1 MSSQASSSKEVVAP
15 NPQPPPKPPEE
26 LPKELQ
32 GGKFIFF
39 TLDTLFNRDY
49 AIECALKKCRDL
61 NQDLQSKSMDEL
73 KRAYRGAM
81 DEAYRQ
87 HIQTQLHGPGLQHN
101 NNPQV
106 PMDKVGLMFQQ
117 LNLEL
122 PSASER
128 KRIGNEFAVEF
139 NRNRFEATGASHLL
153 KQLKRLDYSIV
164 VVDHSFDWDIV
175 NHLNFWH
182 DVGAMI
188 LTEDLLVRKP
198 DPRVF
203 QKALDGCEVSA
214 KTALVVG
221 CSVEED
227 ILGILAAGAEPIL
240 YMPGHNYMT
249 MDVQGTR
256 VLVVRT
262 MAELSLEI
270 HLRPENSQLVP
281 AQHNQPPPRPQHP
294 VHPPMVYAPQNQEN
308 PSDQNAAP
316 SSARQR
322 LPSMRLHPPT
332 EDYGTSSVNPAHR
345 SSPSP
350 STQNYGPRAPT
361 PATEVPTPNGQG
373 SRSVSPDSNSPVHSS
388 GGSTPRGW
396 LPSMR
401 LYPLT
406 EDYGI
411 SIRNHNQDRDQPRS
425 RHDGYGHGTSRDR
438 YTTQAGYPPPPP
450 PRPPYRP
457 PTPNNIRYQDLAG
470 PWQGGHGYGT
480 SRGRYTTQGGNAS
493 PPSPRPPYRPPTPSH
508 AIYQDQT
515 RSWQE
520 GREYE
525 TSENRYTVQGG
536 YPPGPSAQRQSIA
549 PELRD
554 VAQSSLDLA
563 RDIGPTDSSSK
574 DVDEQ
579 TGDMAG
585 RQ

>member
-164 VVDHSFDWDIV
+164 VADHSFDWDIV

-411 SIRNHNQDRDQPRS
+411 SIGNHNGDRDQPRS
-425 RHDGYGHGTSRDR
+425 RHDGPDIHLHLHLDLRIDH
-438 YTTQAGYPPPPP
+438 P
-450 PRPPYRP
+450 PRK
-457 PTPNNIRYQDLAG
+457 TPGIKI
-470 PWQGGHGYGT
+470 WQGLGKADMGT
-480 SRGRYTTQGGNAS
+480 GPRGAGT
-493 PPSPRPPYRPPTPSH
+493 PPKAEMHLHLHLDLRIDHPPQATLSIKIRH
-508 AIYQDQT
+508 ALGKKD
-515 RSWQE
+515 
-520 GREYE
+520 
-525 TSENRYTVQGG
+525 GG

>member
-49 AIECALKKCRDL
+49 AIECALKRCRDL
-61 NQDLQSKSMDEL
+61 NKDLESKSMDEL

-81 DEAYRQ
+81 DEAYRK
-87 HIQTQLHGPGLQHN
+87 HIQTQLRPPGLHHN
-101 NNPQV
+101 SNRQA

-128 KRIGNEFAVEF
+128 KRIRNEFAAEF

-153 KQLKRLDYSIV
+153 KQLKLLDYSIV
-164 VVDHSFDWDIV
+164 LVDHSFDWEVVKD
-175 NHLNFWH
+175 LNFWH

-198 DPRVF
+198 NPRVF

-214 KTALVVG
+214 KTALIVG

-227 ILGILAAGAEPIL
+227 IRGILDAGAEPIL

-249 MDVQGTR
+249 MDVRGTR

-262 MAELSLEI
+262 MAELSSEI

-308 PSDQNAAP
+308 QSDQNAAP

-322 LPSMRLHPPT
+322 LPSMRLLPPT

-350 STQNYGPRAPT
+350 STQSYGPRAPT

-411 SIRNHNQDRDQPRS
+411 SIRNHNEDRDQSRS
-425 RHDGYGHGTSRDR
+425 RHDGYGHGASRDR
-438 YTTQAGYPPPPP
+438 YTTQARYPPPPRSPYQPPTLSQARYQDDSRSRQGGYGYETSISRYTDQGGYPHPPP
-450 PRPPYRP
+450 PRPLYRP
-457 PTPNNIRYQDLAG
+457 PTPN
-470 PWQGGHGYGT
+470 HT
-480 SRGRYTTQGGNAS
+480 M
-493 PPSPRPPYRPPTPSH
+493 
-508 AIYQDQT
+508 YQDQT
-515 RSWQE
+515 RSWRE
-520 GREYE
+520 RREYQ
-525 TSENRYTVQGG
+525 TSENRYTMQGG
-536 YPPGPSAQRQSIA
+536 YQPGPSAQRQSIA

-574 DVDEQ
+574 DVDDQ
-579 TGDMAG
+579 TRDMAG
-585 RQ
+585 PQ

>member
-1 MSSQASSSKEVVAP
+1 MSSQASSSKEVVAL

-49 AIECALKKCRDL
+49 AIECALEKCRDL

-73 KRAYRGAM
+73 KRAYRVAM
-81 DEAYRQ
+81 DAAYRQ
-87 HIQTQLHGPGLQHN
+87 HIHTQLREPGLHHN
-101 NNPQV
+101 NNPQT
-106 PMDKVGLMFQQ
+106 PTDKVGLMFQQ
-117 LNLEL
+117 LNLDL

-128 KRIGNEFAVEF
+128 KLLGNEFAAEF

-153 KQLKRLDYSIV
+153 KQLKRLEYSIV

-188 LTEDLLVRKP
+188 LTGDLLVRKP

-203 QKALDGCEVSA
+203 QKALDECEVSA
-214 KTALVVG
+214 KTALIVG

-249 MDVQGTR
+249 MDVKGTR

-262 MAELSLEI
+262 MAELSSEI
-270 HLRPENSQLVP
+270 HIRPENSQLVP
-281 AQHNQPPPRPQHP
+281 AQHNQPRPRPQRP
-294 VHPPMVYAPQNQEN
+294 VHPPIVYAPQSQEN
-308 PSDQNAAP
+308 PSDQNAVP

-332 EDYGTSSVNPAHR
+332 EDYGISSADPAHR

-350 STQNYGPRAPT
+350 STQSYGPRAPT
-361 PATEVPTPNGQG
+361 PAREVPTPSGQG
-373 SRSVSPDSNSPVHSS
+373 SSRVSPDSNSPVHSS
-388 GGSTPRGW
+388 GSSTPRGW

-401 LYPLT
+401 LHPPT

-411 SIRNHNQDRDQPRS
+411 SIRNSNHNEDRYQPRS

-438 YTTQAGYPPPPP
+438 YTDQGGYPPPPP
-450 PRPPYRP
+450 PPPRPLYRSPIP
-457 PTPNNIRYQDLAG
+457 PSHTSYQDLAG
-470 PWQGGHGYGT
+470 PWPGGY
-480 SRGRYTTQGGNAS
+480 
-493 PPSPRPPYRPPTPSH
+493 PPPPPPPTRPLYQPPAPRH
-508 AIYQDQT
+508 ASYQDQT
-515 RSWQE
+515 RSWRE

-525 TSENRYTVQGG
+525 ALENRYTVQGG
-536 YPPGPSAQRQSIA
+536 YPPGPSAQHQSTA

-554 VAQSSLDLA
+554 AAQSILDLA
-563 RDIGPTDSSSK
+563 RDIRRTDSSSK

-579 TGDMAG
+579 TGDTAG

>member
-49 AIECALKKCRDL
+49 AIECALKRCRDL
-61 NQDLQSKSMDEL
+61 NKDLESKSMDEL

-81 DEAYRQ
+81 DEAYRN
-87 HIQTQLHGPGLQHN
+87 HIQTQLRRPGLHHN
-101 NNPQV
+101 SNPQA

-117 LNLEL
+117 LKLDL
-122 PSASER
+122 PSTSER
-128 KRIGNEFAVEF
+128 KRISNEFAAEF

-164 VVDHSFDWDIV
+164 LVDHSFDWEVVKD
-175 NHLNFWH
+175 LNFWH

-198 DPRVF
+198 NPRVF

-214 KTALVVG
+214 KTALIVG

-227 ILGILAAGAEPIL
+227 IRGILDAGAEPIL

-249 MDVQGTR
+249 MDVRGTR

-262 MAELSLEI
+262 MAELSSEI

-308 PSDQNAAP
+308 QSDQNAAP

-332 EDYGTSSVNPAHR
+332 EDYGISSTNLANR

-350 STQNYGPRAPT
+350 STQSYGPRAPT
-361 PATEVPTPNGQG
+361 PATEVPTSSGQV
-373 SRSVSPDSNSPVHSS
+373 SRSVSADSNSPVQSS

-411 SIRNHNQDRDQPRS
+411 SIRNHNEVRDQPHS

-438 YTTQAGYPPPPP
+438 YTTQAAY
-450 PRPPYRP
+450 PRPLP
-457 PTPNNIRYQDLAG
+457 
-470 PWQGGHGYGT
+470 
-480 SRGRYTTQGGNAS
+480 
-493 PPSPRPPYRPPTPSH
+493 PRPPYRPPTPSH
-508 AIYQDQT
+508 AAYQDQT
-515 RSWQE
+515 RFRRE

-525 TSENRYTVQGG
+525 TSENRYTMQGG

-574 DVDEQ
+574 DVDDQ